1 MMSPIIRLVNR
12 ETVNKVAVKKVT
24 KNRGGPQSL
33 SGETKNTTIA
43 SPVQRSIVTARE
55 GKKLRLR
62 EPFLMFSF

>member
-1 MMSPIIRLVNR
+1 MSPIIRLVSK

-24 KNRGGPQSL
+24 KNKGGPQNV
-33 SGETKNTTIA
+33 SGETDNTTRA

-55 GKKLRLR
+55 GKKLRRR